1 MAAPDI
7 TRPDAIEGWPLPEEQ
22 TEWHGDPAVERLMVE
37 AYRGGR
43 MHHAWMIGGPRGIGK
58 ATLAYRFARFAL
70 TYPDPA
76 RAPDAE
82 TLAVPSDSS
91 VAGKIAARSHPNI
104 LTLSRPWDEQGKRFK
119 ASLTIDEI
127 RRTIPFFGSTAG
139 EAGWRIAIVDSA
151 DDMNPN
157 AANALLKILEEP
169 PRSAR
174 CSWWYR
180 MPPAGCCRRSVR
192 VVVGSICRRWQCPRS
207 RRPCGVIRMPMRI
220 SGASP
225 PRPGRAACGAPSASS
240 TRTPPRWGRAFSRVV
255 ARFPQFDGPL
265 AHGLGDL
272 VAQRGADEAFANF
285 VDLVFAWLNR
295 RARGLPEPDGS
306 PIPESVAATP
316 LATWAEVWEKL
327 RQSSAEVEALNL
339 DRKQFVLTTMNILAR
354 ATRM

>member
-1 MAAPDI
+1 MAGPDV

-22 TEWHGDPAVERLMVE
+22 VEWYGDPAVERLLVE

-43 MHHAWMIGGPRGIGK
+43 MHHGWLIGGPRGIGK

-76 RAPDAE
+76 RAPDAW
-82 TLAVPSDSS
+82 TLDVPPGSP
-91 VAGKIAARSHPNI
+91 AAAKIAARSHPNI

-151 DDMNPN
+151 DDMNAN
-157 AANALLKILEEP
+157 AANALLKVLEEP
-169 PRSAR
+169 PRRSMFFVISHAPGR
-174 CSWWYR
+174 LLPTIRSR
-180 MPPAGCCRRSVR
+180 CRRLDL
-192 VVVGSICRRWQCPRS
+192 
-207 RRPCGVIRMPMRI
+207 
-220 SGASP
+220 
-225 PRPGRAACGAPSASS
+225 APLSASAIDRALAAHTDS
-240 TRTPPRWGRAFSRVV
+240 PEEIRRFAAEAGQGSLRRAIGFLDEDAAAIGRAFGRVV
-255 ARFPQFDGPL
+255 ARFPEFDGQA
-265 AHGLGDL
+265 AHALGDL

-285 VDLVFAWLNR
+285 VDLVFAWLSR
-295 RARGLPEPDGS
+295 RARGEAEPDGA
-306 PIPESVAATP
+306 PIPPSVAATP
-316 LATWAEVWEKL
+316 LATWADVWEKL
-327 RQSSAEVEALNL
+327 RQSSTEVEALNL

>member
-22 TEWHGDPAVERLMVE
+22 TEWHGDPAVERLLIE

-76 RAPDAE
+76 TAPDAE
-82 TLAVPSDSS
+82 TLAVPTSS
-91 VAGKIAARSHPNI
+91 TAGAKIAARSHPNI

-169 PRSAR
+169 PKRSLFLVVSHAPGR
-174 CSWWYR
+174 LLPTIRSR
-180 MPPAGCCRRSVR
+180 CRRLDLPALTVPAIQSALRRHSDVDEDIQR
-192 VVVGSICRRWQCPRS
+192 FAAEAGQGSLRRAI
-207 RRPCGVIRMPMRI
+207 GFLDED
-220 SGASP
+220 
-225 PRPGRAACGAPSASS
+225 AAAM
-240 TRTPPRWGRAFSRVV
+240 GRAFSRVV
-255 ARFPQFDGPL
+255 ARFPLLDGPS
-265 AHGLGDL
+265 AHALGDL
-272 VAQRGADEAFANF
+272 VAQRGADEAFGNF

-295 RARGLPEPDGS
+295 RARGLTEPDGS
-306 PIPESVAATP
+306 PIPECVAATP

>member
-7 TRPDAIEGWPLPEEQ
+7 IRPDAIEGWPLPEEQ
-22 TEWHGDPAVERLMVE
+22 TDWHGDPAVERLLVE

-76 RAPDAE
+76 RAPDVD
-82 TLAVPSDSS
+82 TLAVPETST
-91 VAGKIAARSHPNI
+91 AAAKIAARSHPNI

-151 DDMNPN
+151 DDMNAN

-169 PRSAR
+169 PKRSLFLVISHAPGR
-174 CSWWYR
+174 LLPTIRSR
-180 MPPAGCCRRSVR
+180 CRRLDLPALTVPAIEAALRQNSD
-192 VVVGSICRRWQCPRS
+192 VGADVLHFAAEAGQGSLRRAI
-207 RRPCGVIRMPMRI
+207 GFLDED
-220 SGASP
+220 
-225 PRPGRAACGAPSASS
+225 AAAM
-240 TRTPPRWGRAFSRVV
+240 GRAFSRVV
-255 ARFPQFDGPL
+255 ARFPQFDGPS
-265 AHGLGDL
+265 AHALGDL

-295 RARGLPEPDGS
+295 RARSLPEPDGS
-306 PIPESVAATP
+306 AIPQSVAATP

>member
-1 MAAPDI
+1 MAALEI

-82 TLAVPSDSS
+82 TLAVPSDSPA
-91 VAGKIAARSHPNI
+91 AGKIAARSHPNI

-169 PRSAR
+169 PKRSLFLVVSHAPGR
-174 CSWWYR
+174 LLPTIRSR
-180 MPPAGCCRRSVR
+180 CRRLDLPSLAVPAIEEALR
-192 VVVGSICRRWQCPRS
+192 RHSDADADIRRFAAEAGQGSLRRAI
-207 RRPCGVIRMPMRI
+207 GFLDED
-220 SGASP
+220 
-225 PRPGRAACGAPSASS
+225 AAAM
-240 TRTPPRWGRAFSRVV
+240 GRAFSRVV

-265 AHGLGDL
+265 AHSLGDL